1 MEIVRDRT
9 NNNYSYKNKI
19 LGNCFTITCDNQSF
33 FYEFDIHKNQAL
45 IITNDIKYIENAIDE
60 FRKYNFNITT
70 FYTKDKCFYKS
81 FDEVFTFKLPINI
94 IQPSQFFINEDKL
107 LNIEN
112 NLDFDDITLP
122 VAIINDEYVLLDGH
136 TRLYYLYLNNIKM
149 VNVYIDSYDSY
160 IKDFI
165 YIAKENNIFNIE
177 KLTKLNNEDYE
188 KYWIGFCNSY
198 FENK

>member
-1 MEIVRDRT
+1 
-9 NNNYSYKNKI
+9 
-19 LGNCFTITCDNQSF
+19 
-33 FYEFDIHKNQAL
+33 
-45 IITNDIKYIENAIDE
+45 
-60 FRKYNFNITT
+60 
-70 FYTKDKCFYKS
+70 
-81 FDEVFTFKLPINI
+81 
-94 IQPSQFFINEDKL
+94 
-107 LNIEN
+107 
-112 NLDFDDITLP
+112 
-122 VAIINDEYVLLDGH
+122 
-136 TRLYYLYLNNIKM
+136 M